1 MERIRSTPTLTTI
14 PRPIMLRLR
23 LSVQP
28 TSGRPIARTS
38 RLFDDS
44 IRPRGNA

>member
-23 LSVQP
+23 LSVQL
-28 TSGRPIARTS
+28 TSRRPIAPGR
-38 RLFDDS
+38 
-44 IRPRGNA
+44 AHY